1 MDHTAARRD
10 RLARLLPEEGVDAF
24 LISNPVNVTYLTGF
38 TGDSSTVVLSRD
50 RVVLISDAR
59 YVGQIADECP
69 ELETHI
75 RKPTTR
81 IVEASADVLK
91 KLDYRSVGFESA
103 VVTVAE
109 FDQLK
114 ELAATVAW
122 KPGADRV
129 ENLRMV
135 KDDDELER
143 IRDAIAA
150 AERAFTD
157 LVALLR
163 PEDTEIE
170 LANALEANIR
180 RAGAEAAS
188 FPPIV
193 AAGERAAL
201 PHCPPTDKRVSA
213 SGLLLVDWGAVV
225 RGYKSDLTRV
235 LATRTK
241 SSFTQS
247 DAARLQELHRVGR
260 AAQEAA
266 IQAARPGVEA
276 KAVDAAARGVIADAG
291 YGDYFN
297 HGLGHGLGLQIHEAP
312 WFRATSTDVLA
323 EVMVFTVEPGI
334 YLPGWGGVRIE
345 DDVRVTADGCE
356 VLTSTPRDLSLV
368 RSHLSVVIS
377 P

>member
-150 AERAFTD
+150 AERAFTA

-247 DAARLQELHRVGR
+247 DAARLQEIHRVVR

-323 EVMVFTVEPGI
+323 EGMVFTVEPGI

-368 RSHLSVVIS
+368 RSH
-377 P
+377 

>member
-1 MDHTAARRD
+1 MDHTAAHREQ
-10 RLARLLPEEGVDAF
+10 LARLLPDEGADAF
-24 LISNPVNVTYLTGF
+24 LVSNPVNVTYLTGF
-38 TGDSSTVVLSRD
+38 TGDSSTIVLTRD
-50 RVVLISDAR
+50 RVVLVSDPR

-81 IVEASADVLK
+81 VAEASVDVLK
-91 KLDYRSVGFESA
+91 KLGCRSVGFESG

-109 FDQLK
+109 FDYLK
-114 ELAATVAW
+114 ELGPALEW
-122 KPGADRV
+122 KPAADRV
-129 ENLRMV
+129 EKLRMV
-135 KDDDELER
+135 KDDDELGR
-143 IRDAIAA
+143 IRDAIAV
-150 AERAFTD
+150 AERAFTA

-163 PEDTEIE
+163 PDDTEIE
-170 LANALEANIR
+170 LANALEANVR
-180 RAGAEAAS
+180 RAGGEATA

-193 AAGERAAL
+193 AVGARAAL

-213 SGLLLVDWGAVV
+213 SGLLLVDWGASV

-241 SSFTQS
+241 SSFAQA
-247 DAARLQELHRVGR
+247 DADAVRLEDIHRVVR

-266 IQAARPGVEA
+266 VRAARPGVEA
-276 KAVDAAARGVIADAG
+276 KAVDAAARAVIADAG

-297 HGLGHGLGLQIHEAP
+297 HGLGHGIGLQIHEAP

-323 EVMVFTVEPGI
+323 EGMVFTVEPGV

-356 VLTSTPRDLSLV
+356 VLTTAPRELTWPGA
-368 RSHLSVVIS
+368 SH
-377 P
+377 